1 VGWSFGRR
9 TVSPGSESITGEV
22 FSSPDDGGA
31 GGLMATSGVPLSAAG
46 LMPLSGLAGLA
57 ALRRK
62 RAA

>member
-1 VGWSFGRR
+1 
-9 TVSPGSESITGEV
+9 
-22 FSSPDDGGA
+22 
-31 GGLMATSGVPLSAAG
+31 MATSGVPLSAAG